1 MQIIHHNPAGL
12 HSNPAFSQVVTVKGP
27 STWVFVGG
35 QNAVDSRGN
44 IVGDELGAQ
53 TTQAL
58 RNVITALQCVNA
70 TPRNVVRLVIYIVQG
85 QDVRAAFAAAQSSW
99 GAHATAITV
108 IIVTALANPRF
119 LVEIEAT
126 AAVEDEPLA

>member
-44 IVGDELGAQ
+44 IVGD
-53 TTQAL
+53 
-58 RNVITALQCVNA
+58 ALQCVNA

-119 LVEIEAT
+119 LVEVEAT
-126 AAVEDEPLA
+126 AAVEAEPLA